1 MVGKVIIQVSY
12 LVSDFF
18 FFKGRIQK
26 KNNNVKVH
34 FLRAKVKHLLYRRFY
49 ITMAMIQIGAKGSV

>member
-1 MVGKVIIQVSY
+1 MVGKVIIRVSY
-12 LVSDFF
+12 LVSDF